1 MMTKYNLTWQ
11 EADAQFLEALL
22 LATGGEG
29 GATLPDILLM
39 ADAIDGT
46 VFTLNEVEQALEKL
60 VAIGYISVLKNKI
73 SLSALFLRHYGD
85 MAGEGNE
92 QEALLQLLQPKALT
106 AQGIAEAQ
114 VLLKKYKLKNH
125 YQQYTEQYGG

>member
-1 MMTKYNLTWQ
+1 M
-11 EADAQFLEALL
+11 EALL

-39 ADAIDGT
+39 ADAVDGT

-60 VAIGYISVLKNKI
+60 VAIGYVSVLKNKI
-73 SLSALFLRHYGD
+73 YLSALFLKDYGD
-85 MAGEGNE
+85 IAGEVDE
-92 QEALLQLLQPKALT
+92 QEALLQLLQPKELT

-114 VLLKKYKLKNH
+114 SLLKKYKLRNY
-125 YQQYTEQYGG
+125 YQQYIEQYGG

>member
-1 MMTKYNLTWQ
+1 MTNYNSAWQ
-11 EADAQFLEALL
+11 ETDARFLEALL

-39 ADAIDGT
+39 ADAVDGT

-60 VAIGYISVLKNKI
+60 VAIGYVSVLKNKI
-73 SLSALFLRHYGD
+73 YLSALFLKDYGD
-85 MAGEGNE
+85 IAGEVDE
-92 QEALLQLLQPKALT
+92 QEALLQLLQPKELT

-114 VLLKKYKLKNH
+114 SLLKKYKLRNY
-125 YQQYTEQYGG
+125 YQQYIEQYGG

>member
-1 MMTKYNLTWQ
+1 MTKHSLSWQ
-11 EADAQFLEALL
+11 ETDAQFLEALL

-39 ADAIDGT
+39 ADAVDGT
-46 VFTLNEVEQALEKL
+46 VFTLNEVEQALVKL
-60 VAIGYISVLKNKI
+60 VAIGYISVQKNKI
-73 SLSALFLRHYGD
+73 SVSTLFLKDYGD
-85 MAGEGNE
+85 MVGEGNE